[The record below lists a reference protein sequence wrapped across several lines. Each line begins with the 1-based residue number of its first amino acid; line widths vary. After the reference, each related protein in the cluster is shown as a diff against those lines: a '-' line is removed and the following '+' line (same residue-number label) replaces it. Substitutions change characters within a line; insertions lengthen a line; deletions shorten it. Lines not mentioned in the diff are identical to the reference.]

1 MATPFYDNI
10 FVQSAKLIDAKWGP
24 FASLTDAYSAVP
36 TAARQIGMF
45 AIIAPTGGGAAQ
57 LYWYKNNTT
66 TLVPFAGNSSVEVY
80 ATYANFPATGLE
92 NVIYIDKSESK
103 SYYWNNAGS
112 PPAYVLTSSTIEVYD
127 DLTLFPGTGVEGVI
141 YIADDT
147 NISYLWNPALLNG
160 VGDYEAISGIIK
172 QVELQSDGTYIQ
184 WRYVGDPSWI
194 NLVALNDLKG
204 ADGIDG
210 IDGVDGAQGEIGFP
224 GFKYDIRRVLA
235 NEYKIGEII
244 EYNGSYFICLA
255 NNDAIPPTG
264 GNIGV
269 YWNPYSFVGPQGPQ
283 GIPGADGA
291 DGVTPDWYFQYAYDP
306 ATTYVVGDIVTYNGE
321 TWYALQGLAPGTTP
335 VEGVNWTKLAAKGA
349 DGTGGSGG
357 GVLHGTASGTDTYTV
372 TITGVT
378 AYADGDAYLIR
389 FTNGNTAASP
399 TLNINSIG
407 AKVLYRNN
415 DGQLLGGDIVAGGE
429 MLCVYNSTLDVFQC
443 IGTAPNTLFAYIT
456 NADSVTITKGQPVY
470 AFSGAGDRM
479 SVKLAYNTL
488 DSTSAQTVGLVY
500 SASIA
505 AGQKGLIIIQGLL
518 DGLSILPDTT
528 WDDGDPVYLGTTAGS
543 ITKTKPYAPNHLVY
557 LGVVTTASNGS
568 SGRMYVR
575 VQNGYELDEIHDI
588 DLKTT
593 TPTTGDYI
601 YFNSAGLWVNS
612 KDWQGNTIP
621 VTKGGT
627 GLISATAS
635 SIFLSDGSGVPYW
648 GTTLPSFSVGISSS
662 STGVIT
668 LLNASHVNTLAIQSS
683 TSQSASYTLTL
694 PVTAGSA
701 GQYLQTNGSG
711 VLSWVTGTS
720 VGGVTTVGAF
730 SASAQT
736 NGATISSTTIT
747 FGPASATVPG
757 MVSTGT
763 QTWAGAKTLSGAVT
777 ISSAT
782 TSAPSLTLSA
792 AGAAANSSQLTFT
805 GLTMR
810 SIDFGSSGGSAL
822 PTITTNRSVGTK
834 LILNN
839 SFSAGTLTD
848 AAIGIGTNILWNS
861 IPSNTT
867 TYSFRWYGGATE
879 IMSLRGDGLLT
890 LTGTM
895 TVTGAAEAAVAS
907 IYHTSLGT
915 TNFLGYFIRRTTG
928 SFLVSGLVLGRS
940 SSDTL
945 PSLLFSGEGFT
956 SYAWISFGTA
966 PNENTP
972 TFTTRSTGTRIVL
985 KATHD
990 GATGTTT
997 DIAIGTGGQFTSN
1010 MWFSVPQSVAGGSNN
1025 FRFYAGETL
1034 VFTIGGTG
1042 NLTLA
1047 DAANIVLN
1055 TTTGTKIGTAAN
1067 QKIGFFNAAPVAQQT
1082 GGALTAA
1089 ATYGTNEQTMLNR
1102 AYTALRNLGL
1112 IS

>member
-1 MATPFYDNI
+1 MAINLNDNI
-10 FVQSAKLIDAKWGP
+10 FSASPKLLDAKWGP
-24 FASLTDAYSAVP
+24 FPDLATAYASVGQSF
-36 TAARQIGMF
+36 RKIGMF

-57 LYWYKNNTT
+57 LYWYKNDTT

-80 ATYANFPATGLE
+80 TAYANFPATGLE

-194 NLVALNDLKG
+194 NLVALDDLKG
-204 ADGIDG
+204 ADGM
-210 IDGVDGAQGEIGFP
+210 DGVDGAQGEIGFP
-224 GFKYDIRRVLA
+224 GFKYDVRRVLA

-443 IGTAPNTLFAYIT
+443 IGTAPNTLFAYVT
-456 NADSVTITKGQPVY
+456 NDDTVTITKGQPVY

-500 SASIA
+500 STSIA
-505 AGQKGLIIIQGLL
+505 SGQKGLIIIQGLL

-575 VQNGYELDEIHDI
+575 IQNGYELDEIHDV

-612 KDWQGNTIP
+612 KDWQGNAIA
-621 VTKGGT
+621 VNKGGT
-627 GLISATAS
+627 
-635 SIFLSDGSGVPYW
+635 
-648 GTTLPSFSVGISSS
+648 
-662 STGVIT
+662 
-668 LLNASHVNTLAIQSS
+668 
-683 TSQSASYTLTL
+683 
-694 PVTAGSA
+694 
-701 GQYLQTNGSG
+701 
-711 VLSWVTGTS
+711 
-720 VGGVTTVGAF
+720 
-730 SASAQT
+730 
-736 NGATISSTTIT
+736 
-747 FGPASATVPG
+747 
-757 MVSTGT
+757 
-763 QTWAGAKTLSGAVT
+763 
-777 ISSAT
+777 
-782 TSAPSLTLSA
+782 
-792 AGAAANSSQLTFT
+792 
-805 GLTMR
+805 
-810 SIDFGSSGGSAL
+810 
-822 PTITTNRSVGTK
+822 
-834 LILNN
+834 
-839 SFSAGTLTD
+839 
-848 AAIGIGTNILWNS
+848 
-861 IPSNTT
+861 
-867 TYSFRWYGGATE
+867 
-879 IMSLRGDGLLT
+879 
-890 LTGTM
+890 
-895 TVTGAAEAAVAS
+895 
-907 IYHTSLGT
+907 
-915 TNFLGYFIRRTTG
+915 
-928 SFLVSGLVLGRS
+928 
-940 SSDTL
+940 
-945 PSLLFSGEGFT
+945 GFT
-956 SYAWISFGTA
+956 SYAVGDLLYADTSTSLAKLAAVATGSVLISNGVTTA
-966 PNENTP
+966 PSWSNSPTLRSILLSNASNSNT
-972 TFTTRSTGTRIVL
+972 
-985 KATHD
+985 
-990 GATGTTT
+990 
-997 DIAIGTGGQFTSN
+997 
-1010 MWFSVPQSVAGGSNN
+1010 
-1025 FRFYAGETL
+1025 
-1034 VFTIGGTG
+1034 
-1042 NLTLA
+1042 LTLESGVTSTSYT
-1047 DAANIVLN
+1047 ITL
-1055 TTTGTKIGTAAN
+1055 
-1067 QKIGFFNAAPVAQQT
+1067 P
-1082 GGALTAA
+1082 TAA
-1089 ATYGTNEQTMLNR
+1089 ATGAQYLQTTGAGGTLQWASGTTTGVSSIGTYVNGTGRANGALISGSVLTFGAATVSLPGMVDTGAQTFAGAKTFGSAVTITPTSNQLVLGTTNTTTISAANAGGAKTYTIPNVGTTSNFLMSTGTQSFSSIFSLTQADTTAAAYINLQGGDPTGNTTHVNGVTTGTNYPSGMKILFRQYGTGYATYIGRSTDISSMLFACNTGGR
-1102 AYTALRNLGL
+1102 FEFWTSFTENIRFSGAAIQINNAGTLQQVIGTRKTGWTAATGTATRTTFATDTVSTLELARRVKALIDDLISHGL
-1112 IS
+1112 IGT